1 MERRLAAI
9 LAADV
14 AGYSRMMADNE
25 TATLATLQRHRTEV
39 LTPTIASHHGRVV
52 KLMGDGILA
61 EFPSVVEAV
70 DCAVKV
76 QHAMAQRNV
85 GLSDE
90 ERVAFRIGVHLGD
103 VMVDGDD
110 LYGDGVNV
118 AARLEAIAE
127 VGGICIS
134 GASHDEVEHKLE
146 LNFRA
151 LGPQTLKNI
160 PRPVIAYA
168 IEIVGA
174 TPAKPPPTRYCR
186 APDGVR
192 LAYAVAGTGPNLVM
206 AGRWFTHL
214 EYNWANPHTRGEA
227 FIDLARDFR
236 FLRYDTRGN
245 GLSDWEVPE
254 ISLDAWVKDLEVVV
268 DAAGYDQ
275 FALLGQSQGAPT
287 AIAYAANHPERV
299 SHLILEGGYA
309 LGWRKRPG
317 SNIEQQETMMNLMRW
332 GWDSADPSYRQ
343 LFASQ
348 FMPNA
353 TKEEWEAANESMRV
367 ATSPE
372 TAARYYQAFGEV
384 DVTALLPRVQARTL
398 VMHVRG
404 DRRVPFELGRQLA
417 AGIPNARFV
426 ALPGDDHAF
435 PLGSPAA
442 DRYLE
447 EIRLFIER

>member
-9 LAADV
+9 LVADV
-14 AGYSRMMADNE
+14 AGYSRMMAANE
-25 TATLATLQRHRTEV
+25 TATLATLQRHRAEV
-39 LTPTIASHHGRVV
+39 LAPTIALHHGRVV

-61 EFPSVVEAV
+61 EFPSIVEAV

-76 QHAMAQRNV
+76 QREMAQRNT

-134 GASHDEVEHKLE
+134 AASHDEVEHKLE

-151 LGPQTLKNI
+151 LGPQMLKNI
-160 PRPVIAYA
+160 PRPVVAYA
-168 IEIVGA
+168 IEIIGA
-174 TPAKPPPTRYCR
+174 RPAMPLTRYCR
-186 APDGVR
+186 TPDGVR

-214 EYNWANPHTRGEA
+214 EYNWANPHTAGEA

-236 FLRYDTRGN
+236 FLRYNSRGN
-245 GLSDWEVPE
+245 GLSDWEVSE
-254 ISLDAWVKDLEVVV
+254 ISLSAWVRDLEVVV

-275 FALLGQSQGAPT
+275 FALLGGSQGAPT

-299 SHLILEGGYA
+299 S
-309 LGWRKRPG
+309 
-317 SNIEQQETMMNLMRW
+317 
-332 GWDSADPSYRQ
+332 PSHPHGR
-343 LFASQ
+343 LCAR
-348 FMPNA
+348 MEKTPRLKHRATRGDDEPNA
-353 TKEEWEAANESMRV
+353 FWLGF
-367 ATSPE
+367 
-372 TAARYYQAFGEV
+372 ARP
-384 DVTALLPRVQARTL
+384 LLPAVIRVS
-398 VMHVRG
+398 V
-404 DRRVPFELGRQLA
+404 
-417 AGIPNARFV
+417 
-426 ALPGDDHAF
+426 HAE
-435 PLGSPAA
+435 
-442 DRYLE
+442 RYQGGMGGGE
-447 EIRLFIER
+447 